1 MSRMVSFIALI
12 AVILVIGF
20 LFFQV
25 MAPFL
30 LPVFL
35 ATLLVVIFQPL
46 HVRVL
51 ARCRG
56 RERWA
61 AAITTTLIFL
71 IVLLP
76 LLLVIVMAAAEG
88 AAMAARLD
96 PNELREKVGRARDK
110 FELLRY
116 PHAESMRQIESE
128 IARLERDAAELKVTP
143 QVALDIASI
152 QANLDHLRTLE
163 TVTTADTSAEFDAT
177 DEALAKA
184 AKLAQDNANG
194 ELQDALH
201 SAGAQ
206 FHRLKLELLGGEFRT
221 WAKETANPTPQV
233 VQRSVRSFLADFQ
246 GWVFSIGGKTT
257 ALAGKVVV
265 DLLITIVAAFFFLA
279 EGSHMTTTLMR
290 LSPLDDRYERELLND
305 FSNVSRAVVMATLLS
320 ALAQGLLGGV
330 GYYFAGF
337 HSVVLMAIFTGLL
350 AMVPV
355 IGAAAVWLPAS
366 LWLYLVEERTV
377 AAVLLAIYGVAIVSS
392 IDNLIKPLVLHGRSR
407 LHPLL
412 ALLSVLGGVN
422 ALGPIG
428 ILVGPMIV
436 AFLQTLL
443 NILHRELTQFD
454 SDRRNAGGQL
464 DKPSVE
470 ST

>member
-20 LFFQV
+20 LFFRV
-25 MAPFL
+25 MSPFL

-35 ATLLVVIFQPL
+35 ACLLVVIFQPL

-61 AAITTTLIFL
+61 AAITTGLIFL

-76 LLLVIVMAAAEG
+76 LLFVVIMAAAEG
-88 AAMAARLD
+88 TAMAARVD
-96 PNELREKVGRARDK
+96 PLELREKVGRARDR

-116 PHAESMRQIESE
+116 PHAELMRKIESE
-128 IARLERDAAELKVTP
+128 ITRLEGDAAELKATP
-143 QVALDIASI
+143 QTAVDIA
-152 QANLDHLRTLE
+152 QVVADLDKLRTLE
-163 TVTTADTSAEFDAT
+163 AVTTADTGAQFDAV
-177 DEALAKA
+177 DGALANA
-184 AKLAQDNANG
+184 AKLAQAATGG
-194 ELQDALH
+194 ELEDALRT
-201 SAGAQ
+201 AGTQ
-206 FHRLKLELLGGEFRT
+206 FHELKLELLGGEFRT
-221 WAKETANPTPQV
+221 WIKETANPTPQV
-233 VQRSVRSFLADFQ
+233 VQHSVRSVLADFQ
-246 GWVFSIGGKTT
+246 GWLFSIGGRTT
-257 ALAGKVVV
+257 ALAGKIAI
-265 DLLITIVAAFFFLA
+265 DLVITVVAAFFFLA
-279 EGSHMTTTLMR
+279 EGSRMTSTLMR

-305 FSNVSRAVVMATLLS
+305 FANVSRAVVLATLLS

-337 HSVVLMAIFTGLL
+337 QSVVLMAIFTGLL
-350 AMVPV
+350 AMIPF

-366 LWLYLVEERTV
+366 LWLYFVEERTV
-377 AAVLLAIYGVAIVSS
+377 AAAVLAIYGLAVVSS

-443 NILHRELTQFD
+443 NILHRELTHFD
-454 SDRRNAGGQL
+454 ADRHGGVVTQ
-464 DKPSVE
+464 SQAE
-470 ST
+470 

>member
-20 LFFQV
+20 LFFRV
-25 MAPFL
+25 MSPFL
-30 LPVFL
+30 LPVFM

-61 AAITTTLIFL
+61 AAITTGLIFL

-76 LLLVIVMAAAEG
+76 LLLVVVMAAAEG
-88 AAMAARLD
+88 TAMAARLD
-96 PNELREKVGRARDK
+96 PMELREKVGRARDK

-116 PHAESMRQIESE
+116 PHADHMRQIESE
-128 IARLERDAAELKVTP
+128 ITRLERDVVELKVTP
-143 QVALDIASI
+143 QVAIDIANI

-163 TVTTADTSAEFDAT
+163 AVTTADTGAQFDAT
-177 DEALAKA
+177 DEALTNA
-184 AKLAQDNANG
+184 AKLAQVDAGG
-194 ELQDALH
+194 ELEDALH
-201 SAGAQ
+201 SAGTQ
-206 FHRLKLELLGGEFRT
+206 FHKLKLELLGGEFRT
-221 WAKETANPTPQV
+221 WIKESANPTPQV
-233 VQRSVRSFLADFQ
+233 VQHSVRKLLADFQ
-246 GWVFSIGGKTT
+246 GWLFSIGGRTT
-257 ALAGKVVV
+257 ALAGKIVV
-265 DLLITIVAAFFFLA
+265 DLLITVVAAFFFLA
-279 EGSHMTTTLMR
+279 EGPRMTSTLMR

-337 HSVVLMAIFTGLL
+337 HSVILMAIFTGLL
-350 AMVPV
+350 AMIPF

-366 LWLYLVEERTV
+366 LWLYFVEERAL
-377 AAVLLAIYGVAIVSS
+377 AAVLLAVYGVAVVSS

-422 ALGPIG
+422 ALGPVG

-454 SDRRNAGGQL
+454 SDRRIASGHFG
-464 DKPSVE
+464 KPGSE
-470 ST
+470 SA